1 MVLNGRDGARLARSS
16 AVAGRGSPGPGPVR
30 TLVFDV
36 TDHAAAC
43 VAEDEYE
50 ATPGPIDILVNSA
63 GTTRQPQTGR

>member
-1 MVLNGRDGARLARSS
+1 
-16 AVAGRGSPGPGPVR
+16 
-30 TLVFDV
+30 VFDV